1 MSDSI
6 PLSPE
11 EVVAMMAD
19 DRTFPRPRKRKRG
32 RPRKRGPVRH
42 VNKANRAFMNAALF
56 VTQSG
61 EHVPVVRVLV
71 TMPDATA
78 RRADA
83 LALQLGTSVS
93 GLIVCL
99 IDELPDPTIV
109 PPAYSDAPPV
119 PGSDAEA
126 KACGQFRP
134 LWLPTM
140 LGGKLARILARLGWD
155 VHRFV
160 ANAINTAPEPAA
172 IVKPPKTFAGFEEP
186 SHS

>member
-119 PGSDAEA
+119 
-126 KACGQFRP
+126 
-134 LWLPTM
+134 
-140 LGGKLARILARLGWD
+140 
-155 VHRFV
+155 HRFV

-172 IVKPPKTFAGFEEP
+172 IVKPPKTFAGFEDQQP
-186 SHS
+186 